1 MNPINPMS
9 ISESSALLKKEIQTV
24 TTQHQQPLMFQENS
38 PSITKHNLGSPKSS
52 MTPRLARK
60 NSAMEVVK
68 EDDEDQLITTDDEEI
83 AELTSTGIIR
93 NKSASFTNL
102 VSNMQSPSPSR
113 SRGSTHPEEIKG
125 NKKEKI
131 FFLET
136 ENNSPGEGILR
147 CEEISRIK
155 GRSQSLPESNTEN
168 NSPGEGIPRCEEIS
182 R

>member
-1 MNPINPMS
+1 MNPINQMNMS
-9 ISESSALLKKEIQTV
+9 DSSPLLQNEIKPGTPH
-24 TTQHQQPLMFQENS
+24 HQQPSMFLENS
-38 PSITKHNLGSPKSS
+38 PSVTKHNLGSPKSS

-113 SRGSTHPEEIKG
+113 SRGSTHPEETKG

-136 ENNSPGEGILR
+136 ENN
-147 CEEISRIK
+147 
-155 GRSQSLPESNTEN
+155 
-168 NSPGEGIPRCEEIS
+168 
-182 R
+182 